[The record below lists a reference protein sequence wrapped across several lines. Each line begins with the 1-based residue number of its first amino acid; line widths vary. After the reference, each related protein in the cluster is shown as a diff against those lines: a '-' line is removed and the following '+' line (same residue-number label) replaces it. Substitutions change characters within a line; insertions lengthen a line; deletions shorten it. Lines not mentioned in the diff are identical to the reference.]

1 MGPAVVFH
9 LFLYVLFSVMWYL
22 ALTGTALREG
32 RLPTSECLS
41 LTPNSRCSGSHA
53 KTYLLTTQFLSEIFQ
68 DTSIFA
74 NRIAFSFILKI
85 TTSTRHVARH
95 FSRATDRPIRR
106 QHFEDHQMCGRTFYS
121 FREARKD
128 FGVEAMRWC
137 DVTSRE
143 MSVAHYTVNF
153 ERISCTRDGTV

>member
-1 MGPAVVFH
+1 MGPAVLFH
-9 LFLYVLFSVMWYL
+9 LFNLCVLLFSVMWYL

-68 DTSIFA
+68 DTSILA

-85 TTSTRHVARH
+85 
-95 FSRATDRPIRR
+95 D
-106 QHFEDHQMCGRTFYS
+106 
-121 FREARKD
+121 
-128 FGVEAMRWC
+128 
-137 DVTSRE
+137 
-143 MSVAHYTVNF
+143 
-153 ERISCTRDGTV
+153 